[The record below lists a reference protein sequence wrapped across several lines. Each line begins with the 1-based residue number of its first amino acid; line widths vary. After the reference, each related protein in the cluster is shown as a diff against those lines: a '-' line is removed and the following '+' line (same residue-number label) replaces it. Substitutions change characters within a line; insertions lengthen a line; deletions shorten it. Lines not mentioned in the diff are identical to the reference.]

1 MLKPRTRA
9 FTLVELLV
17 VIAIIGILIALL
29 LPAVQAAREAARRSQ
44 CTNNIKQL
52 ALALHNY
59 HDSYKRFP
67 SGSTKLSADQGAPTD
82 MGQFSWIV
90 KILPYIEGTSLH
102 DLVDYQWADTSVGTG
117 GTPHPSRLAG
127 LFAQPLSV
135 VYCPSDDMTPV
146 TNGTI
151 DSFPAAPQ
159 GFAPNNMVGCS
170 GSDMYFK
177 ATNNGPNNRRG
188 LMEKNFWPSFAS
200 VKDGT
205 SNTMAI
211 SECLTNEPFM
221 LDIETADIGGC
232 MAGTDGQVLSSS
244 GNKRGKSWA
253 QGNDSENHLFNT
265 LIPINDKLTENH
277 ECLVNTYV
285 GAYAARSHHPG
296 GVNVGMVDG
305 SVTFATE
312 TFDIDLWRAASTIAG
327 MGSEPIFS
335 GFE

>member
-1 MLKPRTRA
+1 MFKRRTRA

-52 ALALHNY
+52 ALAVHNY
-59 HDSYKRFP
+59 HDTYKRFP
-67 SGSTKLSADQGAPTD
+67 TGSQKFTTGQGASVD
-82 MGQFSWIV
+82 NIGQFSWIV
-90 KILPYIEGTSLH
+90 RILPYIEGVSLH
-102 DLVDYQWADTSVGTG
+102 DQVDYRWGDTSWATG
-117 GTPHPSRLAG
+117 GTPHPTRAAG
-127 LFAQPLSV
+127 VFAHPLSV
-135 VYCPSDDMTPV
+135 VLCPSDDMDPT
-146 TNGTI
+146 TGG
-151 DSFPAAPQ
+151 AHG

-188 LMEKNFWPSFAS
+188 VFEKNFWPSFAS
-200 VKDGT
+200 VLDGT
-205 SNTMAI
+205 SNTVAI
-211 SECLTNEPFM
+211 SECLTGEPFITTNISTGS
-221 LDIETADIGGC
+221 LGGC
-232 MAGTDGQVLSSS
+232 IAATDTPLTTNNGGHERGQSWVRGTD
-244 GNKRGKSWA
+244 
-253 QGNDSENHLFNT
+253 SECHLFNT

-277 ECLVNTYV
+277 ECRVNTYV

-296 GVNVGMVDG
+296 GVNVGLCDG

-327 MGSEPIFS
+327 KGTEPVFS
-335 GFE
+335 GFD